1 MMPTM
6 DVHLFYLAFIC
17 YGVSMIVYF
26 LTFWKR
32 TGILAS
38 AGNVILL
45 AGFGFQLAGLIFR
58 GITARFMP
66 ITNIYESLN
75 FFSAA
80 IVLAYLI
87 VEHRFH
93 NRAFGVFILPVV
105 FILMAFSSLPTTPKD
120 IVPLIPALQSQ
131 WLVWHVVLSFIGE
144 AAFAVAFGSGIMY
157 LLRERAA
164 AGSFAART
172 FPDARTLDLVT
183 YRAVAIGFPIFT
195 LGALVFGAV
204 WAKYAWGDYWTWDPK
219 ETWAFLTWGIY
230 LTYIHLACYRPL
242 SRRSAFA
249 LMAGG
254 FAVLL
259 MCWFGLNY
267 LSVGGASVHTYT
279 R

>member
-6 DVHLFYLAFIC
+6 DVHLFYLAFVC
-17 YGVSMIVYF
+17 YGVSMIINF

-66 ITNIYESLN
+66 ITNMYESLN

-87 VEHRFH
+87 VEHRFS

-105 FILMAFSSLPTTPKD
+105 FVLMAFSSLPTTPKD

-219 ETWAFLTWGIY
+219 ETWALITWIVYALFLHARIIQGWKGRVTALIAVVGF
-230 LTYIHLACYRPL
+230 LATL
-242 SRRSAFA
+242 FT
-249 LMAGG
+249 L
-254 FAVLL
+254 
-259 MCWFGLNY
+259 FGVNY
-267 LSVGGASVHTYT
+267 LLSGLHSYM
-279 R
+279 